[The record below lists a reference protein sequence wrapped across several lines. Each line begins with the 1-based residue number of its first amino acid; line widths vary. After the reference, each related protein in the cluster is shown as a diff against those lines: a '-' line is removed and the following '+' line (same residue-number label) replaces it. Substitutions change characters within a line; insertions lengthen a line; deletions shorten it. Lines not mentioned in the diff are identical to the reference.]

1 MIIIYNF
8 NDGYNNATTRRTFTQ
23 SKMDSQYEYHDDT
36 VYSVVPGGDDYGN
49 APEPEPHSVSVV
61 QGGQGVQDD
70 RPDTSVKA
78 CKNVR
83 VVFLHDLSGSME
95 CNIHMMVTGTNEF
108 IQDLKARYAQPCDYK
123 AEFLLITFAGER
135 ISVVGEWRNVN
146 EIEPYTR
153 ANFPCNGST
162 PLWDACDVALE
173 KVTAE
178 CQGIVTAIYTFT
190 DGDDNNS
197 KLATRNTIRTKVA
210 ALDAALHTMLFIGS
224 DPMSAAENA
233 EHIGLDRVHSLN
245 HDTYS
250 TPYALRAC
258 TNTIARCVT
267 GETQTP
273 EFNESDIIMSEGRS
287 SH

>member
-1 MIIIYNF
+1 MVTYVSS
-8 NDGYNNATTRRTFTQ
+8 YETRTTQQ
-23 SKMDSQYEYHDDT
+23 SKMDSQYEYADDN

-49 APEPEPHSVSVV
+49 APEPEPHSVQVV
-61 QGGQGVQDD
+61 EGVQGVQDD

-108 IQDLKARYAQPCDYK
+108 IQDLKARYQQPCEFK
-123 AEFLLITFAGER
+123 AEFLLITFAKDR
-135 ISVVGEWRNVN
+135 ICVGQWCNVT
-146 EIEPYTR
+146 ELEPYTR
-153 ANFPCNGST
+153 ANFPCDGST
-162 PLWDACDVALE
+162 PLWDACDIALE
-173 KVTAE
+173 KVLTE
-178 CQGIVTAIYTFT
+178 CKGTVTAIYTFT

-210 ALDAALHTMLFIGS
+210 ALDPALHTMLFIGS

-233 EHIGLDRVHSLN
+233 ERIGVDRAHSLN
-245 HDTYS
+245 HHSDS

-273 EFNESDIIMSEGRS
+273 EFNESDIMMSEGRS

>member
-1 MIIIYNF
+1 M
-8 NDGYNNATTRRTFTQ
+8 TTQTHP
-23 SKMDSQYEYHDDT
+23 KMSSQFEYEYDDDT
-36 VYSVVPGGDDYGN
+36 VYSVVPGGDDYRSE
-49 APEPEPHSVSVV
+49 PEPEPQSVV
-61 QGGQGVQDD
+61 QCD

-108 IQDLKARYAQPCDYK
+108 IQDLKARYEQPCDYK
-123 AEFLLITFAGER
+123 AEFLLITFAGDR
-135 ISVVGEWRNVN
+135 INVGEWRNVN
-146 EIEPYTR
+146 ELEPYTR
-153 ANFPCNGST
+153 ANFTCNGST

-173 KVTAE
+173 KVLTE
-178 CQGIVTAIYTFT
+178 CKGTVAAIYTFT

-197 KLATRNTIRTKVA
+197 KLATRNTIRTKIA
-210 ALDAALHTMLFIGS
+210 ALDPTVHSMLFIGS
-224 DPMSAAENA
+224 DPMSASENA
-233 EHIGLDRVHSLN
+233 HQIGLDRVHSLN
-245 HDTYS
+245 HDTHS

-273 EFNESDIIMSEGRS
+273 EFSQNDIIMSEGRS
-287 SH
+287 R